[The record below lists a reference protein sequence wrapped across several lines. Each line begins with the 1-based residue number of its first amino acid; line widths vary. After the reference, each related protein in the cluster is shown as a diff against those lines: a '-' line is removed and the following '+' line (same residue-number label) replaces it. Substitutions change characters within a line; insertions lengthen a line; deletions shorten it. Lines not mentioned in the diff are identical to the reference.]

1 MDGRIT
7 KFTTIMGGTSGG
19 RQGIASVLVN
29 RGYDPARVKAATD
42 EELLVLPG
50 MNQDKVDLIRQYFPH
65 LEA

>member
-7 KFTTIMGGTSGG
+7 KFTVVMGGTSRG

-29 RGYDPARVKAATD
+29 RGYDPARVKAAAD
-42 EELLVLPG
+42 EELLALPG
-50 MNQDKVDLIRQYFPH
+50 MNQSKVDLIRQYFPY